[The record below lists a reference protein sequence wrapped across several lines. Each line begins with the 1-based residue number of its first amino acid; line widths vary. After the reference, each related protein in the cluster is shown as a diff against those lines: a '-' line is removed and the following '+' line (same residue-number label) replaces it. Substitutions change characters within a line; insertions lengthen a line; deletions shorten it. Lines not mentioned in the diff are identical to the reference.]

1 MLAPIGNAPRDY
13 AWGSTTR
20 IAALQ
25 GRDAPGTPEAEVWF
39 GDHPSSPARLAD
51 GTPLDV
57 WLRAHGEPPLGYL
70 LKLLAAA
77 APLSIQVHPT
87 RSHAAAGFAAEER
100 AGIPRDAAERNY
112 RDDNHKPEIIVA
124 VSDRFEALAGL
135 RDLAATRT
143 LLAALPQH
151 PGVREL
157 ERRLAGPDAGA
168 ALRDTLAWLL
178 SGRAQPVVEDVVRAA
193 GEATADL
200 PELAVVRRIAAAHP
214 GDPGVVVALL
224 MNLVVLERGEAL
236 YAPAGVLHAY
246 LDGLGVEIMAAS
258 DNVLRGGLTPKHIDV
273 DELLAV
279 VDPAPSA
286 PPRILPLRV
295 SEGIEVFRPDVPD
308 FELWRAN
315 VCQDAPRTLDL
326 HGPAVALAVAG
337 RVLVDGASGATVELT
352 PGHAAIATADEGPLR
367 LRGDG
372 ELFVALPG
380 R

>member
-1 MLAPIGNAPRDY
+1 MLAPIGNDPRDY
-13 AWGSTTR
+13 AWGSNTL

-25 GRDAPGTPEAEVWF
+25 GREPAERPEAEVWF
-39 GDHPSSPARLAD
+39 GDHPASPARLAD

-57 WLRAHGEPPLGYL
+57 WLREHGEPPLGYL

-87 RSHAAAGFAAEER
+87 RSHAAAGFAAEDR
-100 AGIPRDAAERNY
+100 AGIPRDASERNY
-112 RDDNHKPEIIVA
+112 RDENHKPEIIVA
-124 VSDRFEALAGL
+124 LSDRFEALAGL
-135 RDLAATRT
+135 RDVAATRT

-168 ALRDTLAWLL
+168 ALRDTIAWLL
-178 SGRAQPVVEDVVRAA
+178 SGRAVPVVEDVTRAV

-224 MNLVVLERGEAL
+224 MNLVVLRQGEAL

-279 VDPAPSA
+279 VDPTPSA
-286 PPRILPLRV
+286 PPRIRPQQV
-295 SEGIEVFRPDVPD
+295 SEGVEVFRPDVAD
-308 FELWRAN
+308 FELWRAT
-315 VCQDAPRTLDL
+315 VREDAPRTLDL
-326 HGPAVALAVAG
+326 HGPAVALAVKG
-337 RVLVDGASGATVELT
+337 QVLVAGASGATVELT
-352 PGHAAIATADEGPLR
+352 PGRAAVATADEGPLR
-367 LRGDG
+367 LTGDG